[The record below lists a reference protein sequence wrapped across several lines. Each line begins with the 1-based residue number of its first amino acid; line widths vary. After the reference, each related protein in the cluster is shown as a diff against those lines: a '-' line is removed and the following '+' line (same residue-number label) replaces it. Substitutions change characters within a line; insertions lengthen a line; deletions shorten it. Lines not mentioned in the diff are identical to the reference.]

1 MLLNQVFQSAESK
14 RRFRVVYESI
24 DGLIVVDID
33 DPSPWPISVQT
44 DELTEP
50 VYKEV
55 KDPFPAP
62 VVEAGSTAASRRDE
76 ALAAIKPLLD
86 NYPQL
91 FDKRQRNRLIKE
103 VLSTSNK
110 PRLYIIRQLQRY
122 WQRGMTPNAL
132 APDYYKSGGRGKARR
147 SVRQKLGRKR
157 SITPGEGV
165 VVTEDVADLFRLA
178 IDGFY
183 LKNDKVSLVAA
194 KDKAVGFYRSRF
206 PEADETQVPTL
217 AQFRY
222 FFERNYLASE
232 VARKRI
238 PSRTYEKDNRALF
251 STAGSK
257 NFGPGARYEIDATIA
272 DIYLVSEQDP
282 QKIIG
287 RPVMYFVKD
296 VFSRMVVGMYVGL
309 ENASWVAAM
318 MALANAMTDKTA
330 FCKGY
335 GIDISLEDWPAIGIP
350 DGVMADRGELLYRQA
365 DVLVNRFGIQLS
377 TSRAYRGDDKGIVER
392 HFNTIQGQFRPH
404 VTGVV
409 EPVNGKKRIGRRYE
423 LDATLNLRD
432 FSKMLIH
439 LVINYNNSHPVDR
452 FDYAPDMPENLAPI
466 PLELWNWGIKNRT
479 GRLRPCKDEQ
489 VWVNLLPYEEGLV
502 SELGIRFRGLIYTCQ
517 EALKAGWFDRIRQNR
532 PSKVEVAYDP
542 RSTNTI
548 FVRPDKESDTYW
560 ECVLSDRSRRFQ
572 GMSFVDAAGIQK
584 AMKRTGALARQR
596 ANYTKPDTF
605 DMVDS
610 IVSEAKGRQEKKPK
624 VPDSQRLRGIR
635 QNRSDEREIERS
647 RRTHQ
652 RQTNTTKPAEVVTIR
667 PQLQNPEDSLDYP
680 SLDDLLDDDDD

>member
-1 MLLNQVFQSAESK
+1 MLLNHVFQSAESK
-14 RRFRVVYESI
+14 CRFRVVYESI
-24 DGLIVVDID
+24 DSLMVVDID

-55 KDPFPAP
+55 KDPFPPP

-76 ALAAIKPLLD
+76 AIAAIKPLLD
-86 NYPQL
+86 HYPQL
-91 FDKRQRNRLIKE
+91 FDKRQRNQLIKE

-110 PRLYIIRQLQRY
+110 PRLYITRQLQRY

-132 APDYYKSGGRGKARR
+132 APDYSKSGGRGKARR
-147 SVRQKLGRKR
+147 SVRQKVGRKR
-157 SITPGEGV
+157 SIMPGEGV

-222 FFERNYLASE
+222 FFERNYRAPE

-272 DIYLVSEQDP
+272 DLYLVSERDP

-318 MALANAMTDKTA
+318 IALANA
-330 FCKGY
+330 
-335 GIDISLEDWPAIGIP
+335 
-350 DGVMADRGELLYRQA
+350 MADRGELLYRQA
-365 DVLVNRFGIQLS
+365 DVLVNRFGVQLS

-392 HFNTIQGQFRPH
+392 YFNTIQTQFRPH
-404 VTGVV
+404 VPGLV
-409 EPVNGKKRIGRRYE
+409 EPVNGKKRIGKRYE

-432 FSKMLIH
+432 FSKILIH
-439 LVINYNNSHPVDR
+439 LVINYNNNHPVDR
-452 FDYAPDMPENLAPI
+452 YDFAPDMPEDLAPI
-466 PLELWNWGIKNRT
+466 PLELWNWGIKYRT
-479 GRLRPCKDEQ
+479 GQLRPGEDEQ
-489 VWVNLLPYEEGLV
+489 VWVNLLPYEQGSV

-517 EALKAGWFDRIRQNR
+517 EALKAGWFDRICQNR
-532 PSKVEVAYDP
+532 PSKVDVSYDP
-542 RSTNTI
+542 RSTNTVY
-548 FVRPDKESDTYW
+548 VRPDNESDVYW
-560 ECVLSDRSRRFQ
+560 ECVLI
-572 GMSFVDAAGIQK
+572 VDPEIK
-584 AMKRTGALARQR
+584 T
-596 ANYTKPDTF
+596 
-605 DMVDS
+605 MV
-610 IVSEAKGRQEKKPK
+610 
-624 VPDSQRLRGIR
+624 
-635 QNRSDEREIERS
+635 
-647 RRTHQ
+647 
-652 RQTNTTKPAEVVTIR
+652 
-667 PQLQNPEDSLDYP
+667 
-680 SLDDLLDDDDD
+680 